1 MANAKSS
8 SGIKP
13 LIRLLTCGSVDD
25 GKSTL
30 IGRLLV
36 ETDSIPH
43 DTVATARSVRRGG
56 STIAAGEIDFSLL
69 TDGLEAEREQGITI
83 DVAYRSMSLLNGS
96 RLIIADAPGHEQYT
110 RNMAVAAS
118 RSDVALVLL
127 DAARGVRSQTLRHLT
142 ICALMGVSRVAIV
155 INKLDI
161 FDFSQAKFDELS
173 AEIAPAIERLEIK
186 SHEIIPVSALAGDN
200 VVYKGNNLDWYKGP
214 TLLEYIQNQELAAD
228 AMKSPHFGI
237 QYISRVDT
245 FRGLA
250 GTLVN
255 GTFNLGDEVQI
266 LPGKKR
272 AIISKMVT
280 FDGELQSAGHEQ
292 TLNIVLEPEVDAARG
307 DVLHLASNVKP
318 PADRFTANIV
328 WLGESELIHS
338 RSYLLISGSSSTP
351 AIVTTIRHKVNI
363 ESGEHDSARVLKMN
377 EIGVVEI
384 ATDSPIAL
392 SNYAD
397 SRETGNFILVDRS
410 TLNTVGAGMVV
421 HALRRSENVT
431 EQAYE
436 IDGAKRAAQKGQVGK
451 VLWFT
456 GLSGSGKSTIA
467 NQVAKELYALG
478 RHAYV
483 LDGDNLRLGLN
494 KDLGFT
500 KEDRAENVRRVA
512 EVAKLMV
519 DAGLIVIV
527 ALVSPFRADRDQG
540 RELFEPGQ
548 FIEIWVNT
556 PAELCAQR
564 DPKGLYK
571 KAAAGDL
578 PNMTGIGQEYEAP
591 LKAELVLDGV
601 KDVKENTEIVL
612 DIAK

>member
-1 MANAKSS
+1 MATPKT
-8 SGIKP
+8 KP

-36 ETDSIPH
+36 ETNSIPQ
-43 DTVATARSVRRGG
+43 DTLATAKTVRRGG
-56 STIAAGEIDFSLL
+56 STIPVGEIDYSLL

-118 RSDVALVLL
+118 RADVALVLV

-155 INKLDI
+155 INKLDM
-161 FDFSQAKFDELS
+161 FDYSKAKFDEIS
-173 AEIAPAIERLEIK
+173 AQVAPAIARLNIGE
-186 SHEIIPVSALAGDN
+186 HAIIPVSALAGDN
-200 VVYKGNNLDWYKGP
+200 VVFKSKNMAWYSGP
-214 TLLEYIQNQELAAD
+214 TLLEYIQNQNLVED
-228 AMKSPHFGI
+228 SMTSPHFGI

-255 GTFNLGDEVQI
+255 GKFNVGDEVVI
-266 LPGKKR
+266 LPSKKKATIAR
-272 AIISKMVT
+272 MAT
-280 FDGELQSAGHEQ
+280 FDGDLTVAGHDQ

-307 DVLHLASNVKP
+307 DVLHLASNAKP

-328 WLGESELIHS
+328 WLGEAELIHS
-338 RSYLLISGSSSTP
+338 RSYILISGSTSTP
-351 AIVTTIRHKVNI
+351 AIVTSIKHKVNI
-363 ESGEHDSARVLKMN
+363 ESGEHDSARTLKMN
-377 EIGVVEI
+377 EIGVIEV

-392 SNYAD
+392 SNYSD
-397 SRETGNFILVDRS
+397 SRETGNFILVDRA

-436 IDGAKRAAQKGQVGK
+436 INAEKRAAQKGQVGK

-467 NQVAKELYALG
+467 NELAKELYALG
-478 RHAYV
+478 RHVYI

-494 KDLGFT
+494 KDLGFA
-500 KEDRAENVRRVA
+500 KEDRAENVRRVS
-512 EVAKLMV
+512 EVAKLMM

-527 ALVSPFRADRDQG
+527 ALVSPFRVDRDQA
-540 RELFEPGQ
+540 RDLFEDGK
-548 FIEIWVNT
+548 FIEIWVDT
-556 PAELCAQR
+556 PAELCAER

-578 PNMTGIGQEYEAP
+578 PNMTGIGQEYEPP
-591 LKAELVLDGV
+591 LNAELVLDGTLDL
-601 KDVKENTEIVL
+601 KANTEIVL
-612 DIAK
+612 EIAK

>member
-1 MANAKSS
+1 MATPKV
-8 SGIKP
+8 KP
-13 LIRLLTCGSVDD
+13 VIRLLTCGSVDD

-83 DVAYRSMSLLNGS
+83 DVAYRSMTLLNGS

-127 DAARGVRSQTLRHLT
+127 DAARGVRPQTLRHLT

-155 INKLDI
+155 INKLDM
-161 FDFSQAKFDELS
+161 FDYSKEKFAEIS
-173 AEIAPAIERLEIK
+173 AQIAPAVARLNLNE
-186 SHEIIPVSALAGDN
+186 HAIIPVSALVGDN
-200 VVYKGNNLDWYKGP
+200 VVFKGENMNWYTGP
-214 TLLEYIQNQELAAD
+214 TLLEYIQNQDLAED
-228 AMKSPHFGI
+228 SMTSPHFGI

-255 GTFNLGDEVQI
+255 GKFNVGDEVVI
-266 LPGKKR
+266 LPSKKR
-272 AIISKMVT
+272 ATISKMVT
-280 FDGELQSAGHEQ
+280 FDGELATAGHEQ

-307 DVLHLASNVKP
+307 DVLHLASNAKQ
-318 PADRFTANIV
+318 PADRFTANMV
-328 WLGESELIHS
+328 WLGESDLIHS
-338 RSYLLISGSSSTP
+338 RSYILISGSTSTP
-351 AIVTTIRHKVNI
+351 AIVTTIKHKVNI
-363 ESGEHDSARVLKMN
+363 ESGEHDSARTLKMN
-377 EIGVVEI
+377 EIGVIEI

-392 SNYAD
+392 SNYSD
-397 SRETGNFILVDRS
+397 SRETGNFILVDRA
-410 TLNTVGAGMVV
+410 TLNTVGAGMIV

-436 IDGAKRAAQKGQVGK
+436 IDAEKRAAQKGQVGK

-467 NQVAKELYALG
+467 NEVAKELYALG
-478 RHAYV
+478 RHVYV

-500 KEDRAENVRRVA
+500 KEDRAENVRRVS
-512 EVAKLMV
+512 EVAKLMM

-527 ALVSPFRADRDQG
+527 ALVSPFRVDRDQA
-540 RELFEPGQ
+540 RELFAKGK
-548 FIEIWVNT
+548 FIEVWINT

-591 LKAELVLDGV
+591 LSPEVELDGTLELKV
-601 KDVKENTEIVL
+601 NTEIIL
-612 DIAK
+612 EIAK

>member
-1 MANAKSS
+1 MATPKV
-8 SGIKP
+8 KP
-13 LIRLLTCGSVDD
+13 VIRLLTCGSVDD

-83 DVAYRSMSLLNGS
+83 DVAYRSMTLLNGS

-127 DAARGVRSQTLRHLT
+127 DAARGVRPQTLRHLT

-155 INKLDI
+155 INKLDM
-161 FDFSQAKFDELS
+161 FDYSKEKFAEIS
-173 AEIAPAIERLEIK
+173 AQIAPAVARLNLNE
-186 SHEIIPVSALAGDN
+186 HAIIPVSALVGDN
-200 VVYKGNNLDWYKGP
+200 VVFKGENMNWYTGP
-214 TLLEYIQNQELAAD
+214 TLLEYIQNQDLAED
-228 AMKSPHFGI
+228 SMTSPHFGI

-255 GTFNLGDEVQI
+255 GKFNVGDEVVI
-266 LPGKKR
+266 LPSKKR
-272 AIISKMVT
+272 ATISKMVT
-280 FDGELQSAGHEQ
+280 FDGELVTAGHEQ

-307 DVLHLASNVKP
+307 DVLHLASNAKQ

-328 WLGESELIHS
+328 WLGESDLIHS
-338 RSYLLISGSSSTP
+338 RSYILISGSTSTP
-351 AIVTTIRHKVNI
+351 AIVTTIKHKVNI
-363 ESGEHDSARVLKMN
+363 ESGEHDSARTLKMN
-377 EIGVVEI
+377 EIGTIEI

-392 SNYAD
+392 SNYSD
-397 SRETGNFILVDRS
+397 SRETGNFILVDRA

-436 IDGAKRAAQKGQVGK
+436 IDAEKRAAQKGQVGK

-467 NQVAKELYALG
+467 NEVAKELYALG
-478 RHAYV
+478 RHVYV

-494 KDLGFT
+494 KDLGFA
-500 KEDRAENVRRVA
+500 KEDRAENVRRVS
-512 EVAKLMV
+512 EVAKLMM

-527 ALVSPFRADRDQG
+527 ALVSPFRVDRDQA
-540 RELFEPGQ
+540 RELFAKGK
-548 FIEIWVNT
+548 FIEVWVNT
-556 PAELCAQR
+556 PAELCAKR

-591 LKAELVLDGV
+591 LSAEVKLDGTLELKV
-601 KDVKENTEIVL
+601 NTEIIL
-612 DIAK
+612 EIAK

>member
-1 MANAKSS
+1 MATPKT
-8 SGIKP
+8 KP
-13 LIRLLTCGSVDD
+13 VIRLLTCGSVDD

-36 ETDSIPH
+36 ETNSIPQ
-43 DTVATARSVRRGG
+43 DTLATAKTVRRGG
-56 STIAAGEIDFSLL
+56 STIPVGEIDYSLL

-118 RSDVALVLL
+118 RADVALVLV

-155 INKLDI
+155 INKLDM
-161 FDFSQAKFDELS
+161 FDYSKEKFAEIS
-173 AEIAPAIERLEIK
+173 AQIAPAVARLKIVE
-186 SHEIIPVSALAGDN
+186 HAIIPLSALACDN
-200 VVYKGNNLDWYKGP
+200 VVFKSKNMDWYTGP
-214 TLLEYIQNQELAAD
+214 TLLEYIQNQNLVED
-228 AMKSPHFGI
+228 SMTSPHFGI

-255 GTFNLGDEVQI
+255 GKFNVGDEVVI
-266 LPGKKR
+266 LPSKKKAKIAR
-272 AIISKMVT
+272 MVT
-280 FDGELQSAGHEQ
+280 FDGDLTVAGHDQ

-307 DVLHLASNVKP
+307 DVLHLASNAKQ

-328 WLGESELIHS
+328 WLGESDLIHS
-338 RSYLLISGSSSTP
+338 RSYILISGSTSTP
-351 AIVTTIRHKVNI
+351 AIVTTIKHKVNI
-363 ESGEHDSARVLKMN
+363 ESGEHDSARTLKMN
-377 EIGVVEI
+377 EIGVIEI

-392 SNYAD
+392 SNYSD
-397 SRETGNFILVDRS
+397 SRETGNFILVDRA

-436 IDGAKRAAQKGQVGK
+436 IDAEKRAAQKGQVGK

-467 NQVAKELYALG
+467 NEVAKELYALG
-478 RHAYV
+478 RHVYV

-494 KDLGFT
+494 KDLGFA
-500 KEDRAENVRRVA
+500 KEDRAENVRRVS
-512 EVAKLMV
+512 EVAKLMM

-527 ALVSPFRADRDQG
+527 ALVSPFRVDRDQA
-540 RELFEPGQ
+540 RELFAKGK
-548 FIEIWVNT
+548 FIEVWVNT
-556 PAELCAQR
+556 PTELCAQR

-591 LKAELVLDGV
+591 LSAEVELDGTLDL
-601 KDVKENTEIVL
+601 KTNTDIILE
-612 DIAK
+612 IAK

>member
-1 MANAKSS
+1 MATPKT
-8 SGIKP
+8 KP
-13 LIRLLTCGSVDD
+13 VIRLLTCGSVDD

-36 ETDSIPH
+36 ETNSIPQ
-43 DTVATARSVRRGG
+43 DTLATAKTVRRGG
-56 STIAAGEIDFSLL
+56 STIPVGEIDYSLL

-118 RSDVALVLL
+118 RADVALVLV

-155 INKLDI
+155 INKLDM
-161 FDFSQAKFDELS
+161 FDYSKEKFAEIS
-173 AEIAPAIERLEIK
+173 AQIAPAVARLNISE
-186 SHEIIPVSALAGDN
+186 HAIIPVSALAGDN
-200 VVYKGNNLDWYKGP
+200 VVFKSKNMDWYSGP
-214 TLLEYIQNQELAAD
+214 TLLEYIQNQNLVED
-228 AMKSPHFGI
+228 SMTSPHFGI

-255 GTFNLGDEVQI
+255 GKFSVGDEVVI
-266 LPGKKR
+266 LPSKKKAKIAR
-272 AIISKMVT
+272 MAT
-280 FDGELQSAGHEQ
+280 FDGDLTVAGHDQ

-307 DVLHLASNVKP
+307 DVLHLASNAKQ
-318 PADRFTANIV
+318 PADRFTANMV
-328 WLGESELIHS
+328 WLGESDLIHS
-338 RSYLLISGSSSTP
+338 RSYILISGSTSTP
-351 AIVTTIRHKVNI
+351 AIVTTIKHKVNI
-363 ESGEHDSARVLKMN
+363 ESGEHDSARTLKMN
-377 EIGVVEI
+377 EIGVIEI

-392 SNYAD
+392 SNYSD
-397 SRETGNFILVDRS
+397 SRETGNFILVDRA

-436 IDGAKRAAQKGQVGK
+436 IDADKRAAQKGQVGK

-467 NQVAKELYALG
+467 NEVAKELYALG
-478 RHAYV
+478 RHVYV

-494 KDLGFT
+494 KDLGFA
-500 KEDRAENVRRVA
+500 KEDRAENVRRVS
-512 EVAKLMV
+512 EVAKLMM

-527 ALVSPFRADRDQG
+527 ALVSPFRVDRDQA
-540 RELFEPGQ
+540 RELFAKGK
-548 FIEIWVNT
+548 FIEVWVNT

-578 PNMTGIGQEYEAP
+578 PNMTGVGQEYEAP
-591 LKAELVLDGV
+591 LNAEVELDGTLDL
-601 KDVKENTEIVL
+601 KTNTDMILE
-612 DIAK
+612 IAK

>member
-1 MANAKSS
+1 MATLKT
-8 SGIKP
+8 KP

-127 DAARGVRSQTLRHLT
+127 DAARGVRPQTLRHLT

-155 INKLDI
+155 INKLDM
-161 FDFSQAKFDELS
+161 FDYSKEKFAEIS
-173 AEIAPAIERLEIK
+173 AQIAPAVARLNIAEYA
-186 SHEIIPVSALAGDN
+186 IIPVSALVGDN
-200 VVYKGNNLDWYKGP
+200 VVFKGKNMDWYTGP
-214 TLLEYIQNQELAAD
+214 TLLEYIQNQNLAED
-228 AMKSPHFGI
+228 SMTSPHFGI

-255 GTFNLGDEVQI
+255 GKFKVGDEVVI
-266 LPGKKR
+266 LPSKKK
-272 AIISKMVT
+272 ATIAKMVT
-280 FDGELQSAGHEQ
+280 FDGELTTAGHEQ

-307 DVLHLASNVKP
+307 DVLHLATNAKP

-328 WLGESELIHS
+328 WLGEAELIHS
-338 RSYLLISGSSSTP
+338 RSYLLISGSTSTP
-351 AIVTTIRHKVNI
+351 AIVTTIKHKINI
-363 ESGEHDSARVLKMN
+363 ESGEHDSARTLKMN

-384 ATDSPIAL
+384 ATDSPVAL
-392 SNYAD
+392 SNYID

-410 TLNTVGAGMVV
+410 TLNTVGAGMIV

-436 IDGAKRAAQKGQVGK
+436 INAEKRAAQKGQVGK

-467 NQVAKELYALG
+467 NELAKELYALG
-478 RHAYV
+478 RHVYV

-494 KDLGFT
+494 KDLGFA
-500 KEDRAENVRRVA
+500 KEDRAENVRRVS
-512 EVAKLMV
+512 EVAKLMM

-527 ALVSPFRADRDQG
+527 ALVSPFRVDRDQA
-540 RELFEPGQ
+540 RELFEPGK
-548 FIEIWVNT
+548 FIEVWVNT
-556 PAELCAQR
+556 PAELCAKR

-591 LKAELVLDGV
+591 LNAEIVLDGTLELKV
-601 KDVKENTEIVL
+601 NTEIVMEV
-612 DIAK
+612 AK

>member
-1 MANAKSS
+1 MATPKV
-8 SGIKP
+8 KP
-13 LIRLLTCGSVDD
+13 VIRLLTCGSVDD

-83 DVAYRSMSLLNGS
+83 DVAYRSMTLLNGS

-127 DAARGVRSQTLRHLT
+127 DAARGVRPQTLRHLT

-155 INKLDI
+155 INKLDM
-161 FDFSQAKFDELS
+161 FDYSKEKFAEIS
-173 AEIAPAIERLEIK
+173 AQIAPAVARLNLNE
-186 SHEIIPVSALAGDN
+186 HAIIPVSALVGDN
-200 VVYKGNNLDWYKGP
+200 VVFKGENMNWYTGP
-214 TLLEYIQNQELAAD
+214 TLLEYIQNQDLAED
-228 AMKSPHFGI
+228 SMTSPHFGI

-255 GTFNLGDEVQI
+255 GKFNVGDEVVI
-266 LPGKKR
+266 LPSKKR
-272 AIISKMVT
+272 ATISKMVT
-280 FDGELQSAGHEQ
+280 FDGELVTAGHEQ
-292 TLNIVLEPEVDAARG
+292 TLNIVIEPEVDAARG
-307 DVLHLASNVKP
+307 DVLHLASNAKQ

-328 WLGESELIHS
+328 WLGESDLIHS
-338 RSYLLISGSSSTP
+338 RSYILISGSTSTP
-351 AIVTTIRHKVNI
+351 AIVTTIKHKVNI
-363 ESGEHDSARVLKMN
+363 ESGEHDSARTLKMN
-377 EIGVVEI
+377 EIGTIEI

-392 SNYAD
+392 SNYSD
-397 SRETGNFILVDRS
+397 SRETGNFILVDRA

-436 IDGAKRAAQKGQVGK
+436 IDAEKRAAQKGQVGK

-467 NQVAKELYALG
+467 NEVAKELYALG
-478 RHAYV
+478 RHVYV

-494 KDLGFT
+494 KDLGFA
-500 KEDRAENVRRVA
+500 KEDRAENVRRVS
-512 EVAKLMV
+512 EVAKLMM

-527 ALVSPFRADRDQG
+527 ALVSPFRVDRDQA
-540 RELFEPGQ
+540 RELFAKGK
-548 FIEIWVNT
+548 FIEVWVNT

-591 LKAELVLDGV
+591 LSAEVKLDGTLELKV
-601 KDVKENTEIVL
+601 NTEIIL
-612 DIAK
+612 EIAK

>member
-1 MANAKSS
+1 MATPKV
-8 SGIKP
+8 KP
-13 LIRLLTCGSVDD
+13 VIRLLTCGSVDD

-83 DVAYRSMSLLNGS
+83 DVAYRSMTLLNGS

-127 DAARGVRSQTLRHLT
+127 DAARGVRPQTLRHLT

-155 INKLDI
+155 INKLDM
-161 FDFSQAKFDELS
+161 FDYSKEKFAEIS
-173 AEIAPAIERLEIK
+173 AQIAPAVARLNLNE
-186 SHEIIPVSALAGDN
+186 HAIIPVSALVGDN
-200 VVYKGNNLDWYKGP
+200 VVFKGENMNWYTGP
-214 TLLEYIQNQELAAD
+214 TLLEYIQNQDLAED
-228 AMKSPHFGI
+228 SMTSPHFGI

-255 GTFNLGDEVQI
+255 GKFNVGDEVVI
-266 LPGKKR
+266 LPSKKR
-272 AIISKMVT
+272 ATISKMVT
-280 FDGELQSAGHEQ
+280 FDGELVTAGHEQ

-307 DVLHLASNVKP
+307 DVLHLASNAKQ

-328 WLGESELIHS
+328 WLGESDLIHS
-338 RSYLLISGSSSTP
+338 SSYILISGSTSTP
-351 AIVTTIRHKVNI
+351 AIVTTIKHKVNI
-363 ESGEHDSARVLKMN
+363 ESGEHDSARTLKMN
-377 EIGVVEI
+377 EIGTIEI

-392 SNYAD
+392 SNYSD
-397 SRETGNFILVDRS
+397 SRETGNFILVDRA

-436 IDGAKRAAQKGQVGK
+436 IDAEKRAAQKGQVGK

-467 NQVAKELYALG
+467 NEVAKELYALG
-478 RHAYV
+478 RHVYV

-494 KDLGFT
+494 KDLGFA
-500 KEDRAENVRRVA
+500 KEDRAENVRRVS
-512 EVAKLMV
+512 EVAKLMM

-527 ALVSPFRADRDQG
+527 ALVSPFRVDRDQA
-540 RELFEPGQ
+540 RELFAKGK
-548 FIEIWVNT
+548 FIEVWVNT

-591 LKAELVLDGV
+591 LSAEVKLDGTLELKV
-601 KDVKENTEIVL
+601 NTEIIL
-612 DIAK
+612 EIAK

>member
-1 MANAKSS
+1 MA
-8 SGIKP
+8 KP
-13 LIRLLTCGSVDD
+13 VIRLLTCGSVDD

-36 ETDSIPH
+36 ETDSVPH
-43 DTVATARSVRRGG
+43 DTIASARNTRRGG
-56 STIAAGEIDFSLL
+56 STIASGEIDFSLL

-83 DVAYRSMSLLNGS
+83 DVAYRSMTLLNGS

-127 DAARGVRSQTLRHLT
+127 DAARGIRPQTLRHLT
-142 ICALMGVSRVAIV
+142 ICSLMGVARVAIV
-155 INKLDI
+155 INKLDV
-161 FDFSQAKFDELS
+161 FDYSEAKFNEISESIAS
-173 AEIAPAIERLEIK
+173 ALERLNIK
-186 SHEIIPVSALAGDN
+186 EHALIPVSALVGDN
-200 VVYKGNNLDWYKGP
+200 VVFKGNNLDWYQGP
-214 TLLEYIQNQELAAD
+214 TLLEYIQNQDLLID
-228 AMKSPHFGI
+228 SMTTPHFGI
-237 QYISRVDT
+237 QYISRIDT

-255 GTFNLGDEVQI
+255 GKFNIGDEVVI
-266 LPGKKR
+266 FPSKKK
-272 AIISKMVT
+272 ATIAKMVT
-280 FDGELQSAGHEQ
+280 FDGELASAGHEQ
-292 TLNIVLEPEVDAARG
+292 ALNIVLEPEVDAARG
-307 DVLHLASNVKP
+307 DVLHLASNVVS

-351 AIVTTIRHKVNI
+351 AIVTTIKYKVNI
-363 ESGEHDSARVLKMN
+363 ESGEHDSARTLKMN
-377 EIGVVEI
+377 EIGVIEI

-392 SNYAD
+392 SNYSD
-397 SRETGNFILVDRS
+397 SRETGNFILVDRQ

-421 HALRRSENVT
+421 HALRRSENIT

-436 IDGAKRAAQKGQVGK
+436 IDAQRRAAQKGQTGK

-467 NQVAKELYALG
+467 NEVAKELYALG
-478 RHAYV
+478 RHTYV

-494 KDLGFT
+494 KDLGFAR
-500 KEDRAENVRRVA
+500 EDRAENVRRVS
-512 EVAKLMV
+512 EVAKLMT

-527 ALVSPFRADRDQG
+527 ALVSPFRADRDQA
-540 RELFEPGQ
+540 RELFGAGE
-548 FIEIWVNT
+548 FIEIFVNT
-556 PAELCAQR
+556 PPELCAQR

-571 KAAAGDL
+571 KAAAGNL
-578 PNMTGIGQEYEAP
+578 PNMTGIGQEYETP
-591 LKAELVLDGV
+591 LKAEIILDGTNGV
-601 KDVKENTEIVL
+601 KLNTEIVL
-612 DIAK
+612 EIAK

>member
-1 MANAKSS
+1 MATPKT
-8 SGIKP
+8 KP
-13 LIRLLTCGSVDD
+13 VIRLLTCGSVDD

-36 ETDSIPH
+36 ETNSIPQ
-43 DTVATARSVRRGG
+43 DTLATAKTVRRGG
-56 STIAAGEIDFSLL
+56 STIPVGEIDYSLL

-118 RSDVALVLL
+118 RADVALVLV

-155 INKLDI
+155 INKLDM
-161 FDFSQAKFDELS
+161 FDYSKAKFDEIS
-173 AEIAPAIERLEIK
+173 AQVAPAIARLNIGE
-186 SHEIIPVSALAGDN
+186 HAIIPLSALAGDN
-200 VVYKGNNLDWYKGP
+200 VVFKSKNMDWYSGP
-214 TLLEYIQNQELAAD
+214 TLLEYIQNQNLVED
-228 AMKSPHFGI
+228 SMTSPHFGI

-255 GTFNLGDEVQI
+255 GKFKVGDEVVI
-266 LPGKKR
+266 LPSKKKATIAR
-272 AIISKMVT
+272 MAT
-280 FDGELQSAGHEQ
+280 FDGDLTVAGHDQ

-307 DVLHLASNVKP
+307 DVLHLASNTKQ

-328 WLGESELIHS
+328 WLGESDLIHS
-338 RSYLLISGSSSTP
+338 RSYILISGSTSTP
-351 AIVTTIRHKVNI
+351 AIVTTIKHKVNI
-363 ESGEHDSARVLKMN
+363 ESGEHDSARTLKMN
-377 EIGVVEI
+377 EIGVIEI

-392 SNYAD
+392 SNYSD
-397 SRETGNFILVDRS
+397 SRETGNFILVDRA

-436 IDGAKRAAQKGQVGK
+436 INAEKRAAQKGQVGK

-467 NQVAKELYALG
+467 NELAKELYALG
-478 RHAYV
+478 RHVYV

-494 KDLGFT
+494 KDLGFA
-500 KEDRAENVRRVA
+500 KEDRAENVRRVS
-512 EVAKLMV
+512 EVAKLMM

-527 ALVSPFRADRDQG
+527 ALVSPFRVDRDQA
-540 RELFEPGQ
+540 RELFEDGK
-548 FIEIWVNT
+548 FIEVWVNT
-556 PAELCAQR
+556 PAELCAKR

-578 PNMTGIGQEYEAP
+578 PNMTGIGQEYEPP
-591 LKAELVLDGV
+591 LNAELVLDGTLDL
-601 KDVKENTEIVL
+601 KTNTDIVL
-612 DIAK
+612 EIAK

>member
-1 MANAKSS
+1 MATPKT
-8 SGIKP
+8 KP
-13 LIRLLTCGSVDD
+13 VIRLLTCGSVDD

-36 ETDSIPH
+36 ETNSIPQ
-43 DTVATARSVRRGG
+43 DTLATAKTVRRGG
-56 STIAAGEIDFSLL
+56 STIPVGEIDYSLL

-118 RSDVALVLL
+118 RADVALVLV

-155 INKLDI
+155 INKLDM
-161 FDFSQAKFDELS
+161 FDYSKEKFAEIS
-173 AEIAPAIERLEIK
+173 AQIAPAVSRLKIVE
-186 SHEIIPVSALAGDN
+186 HAIIPLSALAGDN
-200 VVYKGNNLDWYKGP
+200 VVFKSKNMDWYTGP
-214 TLLEYIQNQELAAD
+214 TLLEYIQNQNLVED
-228 AMKSPHFGI
+228 SMTSPHFGI

-255 GTFNLGDEVQI
+255 GKFNVGDEVVI
-266 LPGKKR
+266 LPSKKKAKIAR
-272 AIISKMVT
+272 MVT
-280 FDGELQSAGHEQ
+280 FDGDLTVAGHDQ

-307 DVLHLASNVKP
+307 DVLHLASNAKQ

-328 WLGESELIHS
+328 WLGESDLIHS
-338 RSYLLISGSSSTP
+338 RSYILISGSTSTP
-351 AIVTTIRHKVNI
+351 AIVTTIKHKVNI
-363 ESGEHDSARVLKMN
+363 ESGEHDSARTLKMN
-377 EIGVVEI
+377 EIGVIEI

-392 SNYAD
+392 SNYSD
-397 SRETGNFILVDRS
+397 SRETGNFILVDRA

-436 IDGAKRAAQKGQVGK
+436 IDAEKRAAQKGQVGK

-467 NQVAKELYALG
+467 NEVAKELYALG
-478 RHAYV
+478 RHVYV

-494 KDLGFT
+494 KDLGFA
-500 KEDRAENVRRVA
+500 KEDRAENVRRVS
-512 EVAKLMV
+512 EVAKLMM

-527 ALVSPFRADRDQG
+527 ALVSPFRVDRDQA
-540 RELFEPGQ
+540 RELFAKGK
-548 FIEIWVNT
+548 FIEVWVNT
-556 PAELCAQR
+556 PTELCAQR

-578 PNMTGIGQEYEAP
+578 PNMTGVGQEYEAP
-591 LKAELVLDGV
+591 LSAEVELDGTLDL
-601 KDVKENTEIVL
+601 KTNTDIVL
-612 DIAK
+612 EIAK

>member
-1 MANAKSS
+1 MATPKT
-8 SGIKP
+8 KP
-13 LIRLLTCGSVDD
+13 VIRLLTCGSVDD

-36 ETDSIPH
+36 ETNSIPQ
-43 DTVATARSVRRGG
+43 DTLATAKTVRRGG
-56 STIAAGEIDFSLL
+56 STIPVGEIDYSLL

-118 RSDVALVLL
+118 RADVALVLV

-155 INKLDI
+155 INKLDM
-161 FDFSQAKFDELS
+161 FDYSKAKFDEIS
-173 AEIAPAIERLEIK
+173 AQIAPAVARLNIGE
-186 SHEIIPVSALAGDN
+186 HAIIPLSALAGDN
-200 VVYKGNNLDWYKGP
+200 VVFKSKNMDWYSGP
-214 TLLEYIQNQELAAD
+214 TLLEYIQNQNLVED
-228 AMKSPHFGI
+228 SMTSPHFGI

-255 GTFNLGDEVQI
+255 GKFKVGDEVII
-266 LPGKKR
+266 LPSKKKATIAR
-272 AIISKMVT
+272 MAT
-280 FDGELQSAGHEQ
+280 FDGDLTVAGHEQ

-307 DVLHLASNVKP
+307 DVLHLASNTKQ

-328 WLGESELIHS
+328 WLGESDLIHS
-338 RSYLLISGSSSTP
+338 RSYILISGSTSTP
-351 AIVTTIRHKVNI
+351 AIVTTIKHKVNI
-363 ESGEHDSARVLKMN
+363 ESGEHDSARTLKMN
-377 EIGVVEI
+377 EIGVIEI

-392 SNYAD
+392 SNYSE
-397 SRETGNFILVDRS
+397 SRETGNFILVDRA

-436 IDGAKRAAQKGQVGK
+436 INAEKRAAQKGQVGK

-467 NQVAKELYALG
+467 NELAKELYALG
-478 RHAYV
+478 RHVYV

-494 KDLGFT
+494 KDLGFA
-500 KEDRAENVRRVA
+500 KEDRAENVRRVS
-512 EVAKLMV
+512 EVAKLMM

-527 ALVSPFRADRDQG
+527 ALVSPFRVDRDQA
-540 RELFEPGQ
+540 RELFEDGK
-548 FIEIWVNT
+548 FIEIWVDT
-556 PAELCAQR
+556 PAELCAER
-564 DPKGLYK
+564 DPKGLYM

-578 PNMTGIGQEYEAP
+578 PNMTGIGQEYEPP
-591 LKAELVLDGV
+591 LKAELVLDGTLDL
-601 KDVKENTEIVL
+601 KANTEIVL
-612 DIAK
+612 EIAK

>member
-1 MANAKSS
+1 MATLKT
-8 SGIKP
+8 KP

-127 DAARGVRSQTLRHLT
+127 DAARGVRPQTLRHLT

-161 FDFSQAKFDELS
+161 FDYSKEKFAEIS
-173 AEIAPAIERLEIK
+173 AQIAPAVARLNLAE
-186 SHEIIPVSALAGDN
+186 HAIIPVSALVGDN
-200 VVYKGNNLDWYKGP
+200 VVFKSKNMDWYTGP
-214 TLLEYIQNQELAAD
+214 TLLEYIQNQNLAED
-228 AMKSPHFGI
+228 SMTSPHFGI

-255 GTFNLGDEVQI
+255 GKFKVGDEVVI
-266 LPGKKR
+266 LPSKKK
-272 AIISKMVT
+272 ATIAKMVT
-280 FDGELQSAGHEQ
+280 FDGELTTAGHEQ

-307 DVLHLASNVKP
+307 DVLHLATNAKP

-328 WLGESELIHS
+328 WLGEAELIHS
-338 RSYLLISGSSSTP
+338 RSYLLISGSTSTP
-351 AIVTTIRHKVNI
+351 AIVTTIKHKINI
-363 ESGEHDSARVLKMN
+363 ESGEHDSVRTLKMN

-384 ATDSPIAL
+384 ATDSPVAL
-392 SNYAD
+392 SNYID

-410 TLNTVGAGMVV
+410 TLNTVGAGMIV

-436 IDGAKRAAQKGQVGK
+436 INAEKRAAQKGQVGK

-467 NQVAKELYALG
+467 NELAKELYALG
-478 RHAYV
+478 RHVYV

-494 KDLGFT
+494 KDLGFA
-500 KEDRAENVRRVA
+500 KEDRAENVRRVS
-512 EVAKLMV
+512 EVAKLMM

-527 ALVSPFRADRDQG
+527 ALVSPFRVDRDQA
-540 RELFEPGQ
+540 RELFEPGK

-556 PAELCAQR
+556 PAELCAKR

-591 LKAELVLDGV
+591 LNAELVLDGTLEL
-601 KDVKENTEIVL
+601 KISTEIVME
-612 DIAK
+612 IAR

>member
-1 MANAKSS
+1 MVTPKT
-8 SGIKP
+8 KP

-56 STIAAGEIDFSLL
+56 STISAGEIDFSLL

-127 DAARGVRSQTLRHLT
+127 DAARGVRPQTLRHLT

-155 INKLDI
+155 INKLDV
-161 FDFSQAKFDELS
+161 FDYSKKKFEEIS
-173 AEIAPAIERLEIK
+173 AQIAPAVARLNIGE
-186 SHEIIPVSALAGDN
+186 HAIIPVSALVGDN
-200 VVYKGNNLDWYKGP
+200 VVFKGQNLDWYTGP
-214 TLLEYIQNQELAAD
+214 TLLEYIQNQNLTED
-228 AMKSPHFGI
+228 AMTSPHFGI

-255 GTFNLGDEVQI
+255 GKFKVGDEVVI
-266 LPGKKR
+266 LPGKKK
-272 AIISKMVT
+272 ATIAKMVT
-280 FDGELQSAGHEQ
+280 FDGDLTTAGHEQ

-307 DVLHLASNVKP
+307 DVLHLATNAKP

-328 WLGESELIHS
+328 WLGEAELIHS
-338 RSYLLISGSSSTP
+338 RSYLLISGSTSTP
-351 AIVTTIRHKVNI
+351 AIVTTIKHKINI
-363 ESGEHDSARVLKMN
+363 ESGEHDSARTLKMN

-392 SNYAD
+392 SNYID

-410 TLNTVGAGMVV
+410 TLNTVGAGMIV
-421 HALRRSENVT
+421 HALRRSENIT

-436 IDGAKRAAQKGQVGK
+436 INADKRAAQKGQVGK

-467 NQVAKELYALG
+467 NELAKELYALG
-478 RHAYV
+478 RHVYV

-494 KDLGFT
+494 KDLGFA
-500 KEDRAENVRRVA
+500 KEDRAENVRRVS
-512 EVAKLMV
+512 EVAKLMM

-527 ALVSPFRADRDQG
+527 ALVSPFRVDRDQA
-540 RELFEPGQ
+540 RELFEPGK

-556 PAELCAQR
+556 PSELCVKR

-578 PNMTGIGQEYEAP
+578 PNMTGVGQDYEAP
-591 LKAELVLDGV
+591 LKAELVLDGTLEL
-601 KDVKENTEIVL
+601 KANTEIVME
-612 DIAK
+612 IAK

>member
-1 MANAKSS
+1 MATPKT
-8 SGIKP
+8 KP
-13 LIRLLTCGSVDD
+13 VIRLLTCGSVDD

-36 ETDSIPH
+36 ETNSIPQ
-43 DTVATARSVRRGG
+43 DTLATAKTVRRGG
-56 STIAAGEIDFSLL
+56 STIPVGEIDYSLL

-118 RSDVALVLL
+118 RADVALVLV

-155 INKLDI
+155 INKLDM
-161 FDFSQAKFDELS
+161 FDYSKEKFAEIS
-173 AEIAPAIERLEIK
+173 AQIAPAVSRLKIVE
-186 SHEIIPVSALAGDN
+186 HAIIPLSALAGDN
-200 VVYKGNNLDWYKGP
+200 VVFKSKNMDWYTGP
-214 TLLEYIQNQELAAD
+214 TLLEYIQNQNLVED
-228 AMKSPHFGI
+228 SMTSPHFGI

-255 GTFNLGDEVQI
+255 GKFNVGDEVVI
-266 LPGKKR
+266 LPSKKKAKIAR
-272 AIISKMVT
+272 MVT
-280 FDGELQSAGHEQ
+280 FDGDLTVAGHDQ

-307 DVLHLASNVKP
+307 DVLHLASNAKQ

-328 WLGESELIHS
+328 WLGESDLIHS
-338 RSYLLISGSSSTP
+338 RSYILISGSTSTP
-351 AIVTTIRHKVNI
+351 AIVTTIKHKVNI
-363 ESGEHDSARVLKMN
+363 ESGEHDSARTLKMN
-377 EIGVVEI
+377 EIGVIEI

-392 SNYAD
+392 SNYSD
-397 SRETGNFILVDRS
+397 SRETGNFILVDRA

-436 IDGAKRAAQKGQVGK
+436 IDAEKRAAQKGQVGK

-467 NQVAKELYALG
+467 NEVAKELYALG
-478 RHAYV
+478 RHVYV

-494 KDLGFT
+494 KDLGFA
-500 KEDRAENVRRVA
+500 KEDRAENVRRVS
-512 EVAKLMV
+512 EVAKLMM

-527 ALVSPFRADRDQG
+527 ALVSPFRVDRDQA
-540 RELFEPGQ
+540 RELFAKGK
-548 FIEIWVNT
+548 FIEVWVNT
-556 PAELCAQR
+556 PTELCAQR

-571 KAAAGDL
+571 KAAAGDS
-578 PNMTGIGQEYEAP
+578 PNMTGVGQEYEAP
-591 LKAELVLDGV
+591 LRAEVELDGTLDL
-601 KDVKENTEIVL
+601 KTNTDTILE
-612 DIAK
+612 IAK

>member
-1 MANAKSS
+1 MATPKT
-8 SGIKP
+8 KP
-13 LIRLLTCGSVDD
+13 VIRLLTCGSVDD

-36 ETDSIPH
+36 ETNSIPQ
-43 DTVATARSVRRGG
+43 DTLATAKTVRRGG
-56 STIAAGEIDFSLL
+56 STIPVGEIDYSLL

-118 RSDVALVLL
+118 RADVALVLV

-155 INKLDI
+155 INKLDM
-161 FDFSQAKFDELS
+161 FDYSKEKFAEIS
-173 AEIAPAIERLEIK
+173 AQIAPAVARLKIVE
-186 SHEIIPVSALAGDN
+186 HAIIPLSALAGDN
-200 VVYKGNNLDWYKGP
+200 VVFKSKNMDWYTGP
-214 TLLEYIQNQELAAD
+214 TLLEYIQNQNLVED
-228 AMKSPHFGI
+228 SMTSPHFGI

-255 GTFNLGDEVQI
+255 GKFNVGDEVVI
-266 LPGKKR
+266 LPSKKKAKIAR
-272 AIISKMVT
+272 MVT
-280 FDGELQSAGHEQ
+280 FDGDLTVAGHDQ

-307 DVLHLASNVKP
+307 DVLHLASNAKQ

-328 WLGESELIHS
+328 WLGESDLIHS
-338 RSYLLISGSSSTP
+338 RSYILISGSTSTP
-351 AIVTTIRHKVNI
+351 AIVTTIKHKVNI
-363 ESGEHDSARVLKMN
+363 ESGEHDSARTLKMN
-377 EIGVVEI
+377 EIGVIEI

-392 SNYAD
+392 SNYSD
-397 SRETGNFILVDRS
+397 SRETGNFILVDRA

-436 IDGAKRAAQKGQVGK
+436 IDAEKRAAQKGQVGK

-467 NQVAKELYALG
+467 NEVAKELYALG
-478 RHAYV
+478 RHVYV

-494 KDLGFT
+494 KDLGFA
-500 KEDRAENVRRVA
+500 KEDRAENVRRVS
-512 EVAKLMV
+512 EVAKLMM

-527 ALVSPFRADRDQG
+527 ALVSPFRVDRDQA
-540 RELFEPGQ
+540 RELFAKGK
-548 FIEIWVNT
+548 FIEVWVNT
-556 PAELCAQR
+556 PTELCAQR

-578 PNMTGIGQEYEAP
+578 PNMTGVGQEYEAP
-591 LKAELVLDGV
+591 LNAEVELDGSLDL
-601 KDVKENTEIVL
+601 KTNTDIILE
-612 DIAK
+612 IAK